1 LFWNPQGNRKSRR
14 LRPTVVRPKR
24 KDREN
29 PGTLQEGMH
38 KRESAGC
45 RFSTTHVPK
54 RNGYSFPVTAPYEH

>member
-1 LFWNPQGNRKSRR
+1 M
-14 LRPTVVRPKR
+14 RPKR